1 MDVYV
6 TGSNSKTLS
15 SDSEFAMPTQGKR
28 DQKLL
33 PLRRGGDFFRKMV
46 VTAGYS
52 SPRMSEEGIIRVGII
67 PFLLD
72 ASILD
77 NALKD

>member
-1 MDVYV
+1 MLTQD
-6 TGSNSKTLS
+6 K
-15 SDSEFAMPTQGKR
+15 SDQE
-28 DQKLL
+28 LI
-33 PLRRGGDFFRKMV
+33 PLRRSGDFFRKMV

-52 SPRMSEEGIIRVGII
+52 VPRVSSEGIMYVGVI

-72 ASILD
+72 PSVLD